1 MINDLACSWSSQLIK
16 RGIINEEDREV
27 QEYGFIALVTSVI
40 SYFSILIP
48 ALIAHCIFETIIFLL
63 SYIVLRSFLGGWHA
77 SKPWICTLCGIMM
90 WSAVMACYKW
100 INISEMA
107 QIIIFIL
114 LLIAIIC
121 IIITKALSKKRR
133 TGSLITLAC
142 ITILFILLVLVHSSY
157 SQLLGYSLMCNI
169 LMNLLPYQHHRFYY

>member
-1 MINDLACSWSSQLIK
+1 MIHDVVKHYSQLLYEKGLIQ
-16 RGIINEEDREV
+16 EEDRDIH
-27 QEYGFIALVTSVI
+27 EYGLTALLVNIGNYGLLLLLGILCNCFIGTV
-40 SYFSILIP
+40 
-48 ALIAHCIFETIIFLL
+48 IFLL
-63 SYIVLRSFLGGWHA
+63 AYSVLRAFLGGWHA

-100 INISEMA
+100 INISEIA

-133 TGSLITLAC
+133 TGSLITLAG
-142 ITILFILLVLVHSSY
+142 ITIMFILLVLVHNPY

-169 LMNLLPYQHHRFYY
+169 LMNLLPYEL

>member
-1 MINDLACSWSSQLIK
+1 MLRSIAERYSKLLVEQGVIT
-16 RGIINEEDREV
+16 EDNREA
-27 QEYGFIALVTSVI
+27 QEYGLAALLVNIGNYGLLLLLGAIFNCFIATMLFLFA
-40 SYFSILIP
+40 YSILR
-48 ALIAHCIFETIIFLL
+48 A
-63 SYIVLRSFLGGWHA
+63 FLGGWHA

-100 INISEMA
+100 IHISGMA

-133 TGSLITLAC
+133 IGSLITLAG
-142 ITILFILLVLVHSSY
+142 ITITFILLVLVHNPY
-157 SQLLGYSLMCNI
+157 SLLLGYSLMCNI
-169 LMNLLPYQHHRFYY
+169 LMNLLPYEL